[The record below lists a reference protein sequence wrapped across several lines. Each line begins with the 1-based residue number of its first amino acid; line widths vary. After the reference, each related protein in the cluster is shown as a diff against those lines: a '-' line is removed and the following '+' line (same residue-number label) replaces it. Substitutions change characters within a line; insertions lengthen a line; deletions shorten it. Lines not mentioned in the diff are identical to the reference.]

1 MGFSIVITFRHP
13 QGPSLWF
20 NSSSWRG
27 EELRMAELSRCRW
40 WDSQWFHRIYS
51 GIIHSSGF
59 YRCYIS
65 LFQIFFILYNPL
77 YLRFSQI
84 LSTTLLH
91 NGMIEWIW
99 TFHGMTSW
107 LILSPRQLTFAQQ
120 RLALFINIYV
130 VISGL
135 DIYWLVVSTPVKN
148 ICQLGLLFPTYGKM
162 FQTSDGKLVSI
173 WWLSFINLYH
183 ILIYTVCDWWTAH
196 FRAHVCPV

>member
-1 MGFSIVITFRHP
+1 MYILCTYIISHKCYFLVMGFSIVITFRHP

-59 YRCYIS
+59 YHCYIS

-77 YLRFSQI
+77 YFRFSQI

-99 TFHGMTSW
+99 TFHGITSW

-120 RLALFINIYV
+120 RWALFINIYV

-135 DIYWLVVSTPVKN
+135 DIYWLVVSTPLKN
-148 ICQLGLLFPTYGKM
+148 ISQLGLLFPTYGKNVPN
-162 FQTSDGKLVSI
+162 Q
-173 WWLSFINLYH
+173 WW
-183 ILIYTVCDWWTAH
+183 
-196 FRAHVCPV
+196 